1 MDIVVGFLVCAAVLL
16 VAAAAVR
23 ALSRLKAS
31 DAYVYVPDGV
41 ALAEWQYKQLPM
53 HECAWCG
60 KKVSLQRHHIIPWS
74 AAPESEHDPQNL
86 VVLCKDDHLH
96 VAHGGNYKRFNVN
109 LRETLKTVKWVN
121 SNEYYKETHD
131 GRERTEVRK

>member
-1 MDIVVGFLVCAAVLL
+1 MSTIEIVEIVVAAVAVL
-16 VAAAAVR
+16 AAAY
-23 ALSRLKAS
+23 ALYRKFRKP
-31 DAYVYVPDGV
+31 DAYIYVPQGV
-41 ALAEWQYKQLPM
+41 VITEWQYRQLPM

-60 KKVSLQRHHIIPWS
+60 KKMSLQRHHIIPWS

-109 LRETLKTVKWVN
+109 LRETLKTAKWVN
-121 SNEYYKETHD
+121 SNEYYKETH
-131 GRERTEVRK
+131 GGKERTEVRK